1 MQLPFSAEQFFGVF
15 RAYNAAVWPAQWL
28 LAALALAAFGTAF
41 ATPPSA
47 GRAVSAILA
56 LLLLWTGIAYHA
68 VFFAPVNPLANAFG
82 ALAVAGALAFAWH
95 GVVHDRLVF
104 RIRRN
109 ARSAFG
115 VLLIGYAL
123 VGYPLWS
130 VAIGHRYPELPT
142 FGLPCPTT
150 LFTIGMLAFL
160 QPPYPRSVLVAPLA
174 WSLIGAQAAFLLGVT
189 PDLALLVAAAA
200 AIVFILRNGSSHD
213 RLDRTGI
220 PGLR

>member
-15 RAYNAAVWPAQWL
+15 RAYNASVWPVQWL
-28 LAALALAAFGTAF
+28 LAALALAAFAAAF
-41 ATPPSA
+41 VSNPRA

-56 LLLLWTGIAYHA
+56 LLGLWTGVAYHF
-68 VFFAPVNPLANAFG
+68 VFFAPINPLAYAFG
-82 ALAVAGALAFAWH
+82 AIAIGGALAFAWH
-95 GVVHDRLVF
+95 GVVRERLVF
-104 RIRRN
+104 RIRRD

-123 VGYPLWS
+123 VAYPLWS
-130 VAIGHRYPELPT
+130 IAIGHRYPELPT

-150 LFTIGMLAFL
+150 LLTIGMLGFL
-160 QPPYPRSVLVAPLA
+160 QPPYPRGVLVAPLA

-200 AIVFILRNGSSHD
+200 AVVFIVRNGSPHD
-213 RLDRTGI
+213 RFDRSGI
-220 PGLR
+220 PGHR